1 MIITIQF
8 TQNVLI
14 ELYITSK
21 ATLSIAM
28 ISTVQRLT
36 IRVYNDTHRHSSM
49 YHITGSI
56 GRPHFKVNYFSLS
69 NKTRRFHP
77 YWL

>member
-49 YHITGSI
+49 YHITG
-56 GRPHFKVNYFSLS
+56 
-69 NKTRRFHP
+69 
-77 YWL
+77 